1 MKMKKLLIILLT
13 LCFVFAL
20 AISCVQPPPPPP
32 PPPPDP
38 PPPPPAVT
46 IPPPPQ
52 TINLDGIDFYTVAR
66 GDTLSSIAIKQYGTG
81 NGYYYPLIALA
92 SKLGRI
98 NNVNVD
104 VVEDIDLIEPGM
116 VLAIPDL
123 QRNLDNA
130 VARRI
135 IKTYMG
141 GEVADINDARG
152 RAGDAAELRKLA
164 DSLYEPVVT
173 CICGDAPYVGREGL
187 FGN

>member
-1 MKMKKLLIILLT
+1 MKMKNLLIALLT

-20 AISCVQPPPPPP
+20 VVSCGGTPPPPPPQQEAPPPPPP
-32 PPPPDP
+32 PP
-38 PPPPPAVT
+38 VT
-46 IPPPPQ
+46 PPPPPQ
-52 TINLDGIDFYTVAR
+52 TISLDGVDFYTVAR

-92 SKLGRI
+92 SKIGRI

-104 VVEDIDLIEPGM
+104 VIEDIDLIEPGM

-123 QRNLDNA
+123 QRNLDNS

-141 GEVADINDARG
+141 GEVADINQARG
-152 RAGDAAELRKLA
+152 RADDAAELRRLA
-164 DSLYEPVVT
+164 DSL
-173 CICGDAPYVGREGL
+173 
-187 FGN
+187 